1 MSSTKLIINGKEAE
15 VLQDTTF
22 SFNYSI
28 ETTEPGKV
36 NGAYSKRSITLPA
49 TKTNREIFEDIE
61 QGEAVLNKAN
71 KILPA
76 RAEVGGLVV
85 LSGKV
90 QHQRTTLR
98 GGYNKLLPSA
108 YQIVFVG
115 NNADWFSDIANLKI
129 RDLSWG
135 NLELTAANYDTYADT
150 NASAHDVCFTL
161 IKWAPWQVEGKVSY
175 PELTPALFIASILR
189 KAFEVIGYDL
199 TSVFDSEPFSRLIH
213 PLPLQYDPE
222 YMKSFVNAAAS
233 LDTVTIPGDDPSGY
247 EETTII
253 FDDDT
258 TPPNQDGGNNYNTT
272 TGEYTVPVSAL
283 YYVKIEFVSPLTLDP
298 DNQSANIM
306 VNGSAVGGGFVNAS
320 GVYIF
325 EFIGELQA
333 GDVITVLWV
342 YSEQTIVPSP
352 ITNYTITD
360 WQLTIEAEK
369 NTWKLGE
376 TMEFD
381 YLIPSELLVA
391 DLIKDLTR
399 IFNLNWETDPLSR
412 KVFAYP
418 KDAFVA
424 THRPGG
430 TGALTNSEFDG
441 FFKRDTETDITRK
454 IDLDGNGEM
463 ELLSNTK
470 QDYVLAWEVGD
481 PTTEEL
487 ERRNATS
494 LYSARYRHADNRFEQ
509 GAEWNYTEYFVKTIH
524 LNDQT
529 ITSSASDKAVQVPLL
544 YGANYFENPEAE
556 PDYTLA
562 PRLLYFAGRRAGD
575 DGYIRM
581 FNPSTSATTDYDYP
595 AAFMVNFSD
604 PSGADFSLS
613 YGDELTAYGAT
624 TRGLT
629 KTLHVHN
636 LRRIEEG
643 RQYFMD
649 VFWNELDINALT
661 FRNALNVMGQ
671 RYILWRIDGYR
682 PGINSPTK
690 TYILLDVWPTVA
702 DLSKVASPVSLA
714 GGAQTGLT
722 SIGSINGVIT
732 KPLVGTQVIR
742 YRRFEEK
749 ATTRY
754 FTLPPS
760 SGVYNVPDPYLSIEV
775 NQNGKILVPEL
786 EWLLSGGTVEVKS
799 DVHFDE
805 ANYYITVYDVIN
817 TAAFPPPSV
826 RYRTLIEKA
835 TSRVITLPAEAQVAL
850 LADPYVSIK
859 VIQNG
864 KTLFPVFEW
873 TIAGS
878 VITIEEFTHFDECNY
893 FITIHDN
900 PA

>member
-28 ETTEPGKV
+28 ESAEPGKV

-61 QGEAVLNKAN
+61 QGDVVLNKAN

-98 GGYNKLLPSA
+98 GGFNKFLPSA
-108 YQIVFVG
+108 YQVVFVG

-129 RDLSWG
+129 RDLNWG
-135 NLELTAANYDTYADT
+135 MLELTAANYDTYGAT

-161 IKWAPWQVEGKVSY
+161 VKWAPWQVEGKVSY
-175 PELTPALFIASILR
+175 PELTPALFITSILR
-189 KAFEVIGYDL
+189 KAFDAIGYDL
-199 TSVFDSEPFSRLIH
+199 TSVFESEPFSRLIQ

-222 YMKSFVNAAAS
+222 YMKAFVNAGAS
-233 LDTVTIPGDDPSGY
+233 LDTVTIPGNGPFGY

-283 YYVKIEFVSPLTLDP
+283 YYIKIEFVSPLTLDP
-298 DNQSANIM
+298 DNQSAIIM
-306 VNGSAVGGGFVNAS
+306 VNGSGVGGGFVNAS

-325 EFIGELQA
+325 EYIGELKA
-333 GDVITVLWV
+333 GDVVKILWV
-342 YSEQTIVPSP
+342 YSEQNIVPVP

-418 KDAFVA
+418 KDAFVV

-430 TGALTNSEFDG
+430 TGALTNTEFDG

-463 ELLSNTK
+463 ELLDNTK

-494 LYSARYRHADNRFEQ
+494 LYSARYRHADDRFQQ
-509 GAEWNYTEYFVKTIH
+509 GAEWNYTEYFTKTVH

-529 ITSSASDKAVQVPLL
+529 ITSSASDKAVQIPLL

-562 PRLLYFAGRRAGD
+562 PRLLYFAGRRSGD
-575 DGYIRM
+575 DGYVRM
-581 FNPSTSATTDYDYP
+581 YNAATSATTDYDYP
-595 AAFMVNFSD
+595 CSFMVNFSD

-636 LRRIEEG
+636 LRRVEEG

-661 FRNALNVMGQ
+661 FRNALNVLGQ

-682 PGINSPTK
+682 PGINSATK
-690 TYILLDVWPTVA
+690 TYMLLDILPTVA
-702 DLSKVASPVSLA
+702 DLTKVASPVSLA

-749 ATTRY
+749 STTRY

-760 SGVYNVPDPYLSIEV
+760 SGVYNLDDPYLSVEV

-786 EWLLSGGTVEVKS
+786 EWLLSGGTVEVKVN
-799 DVHFDE
+799 VHFDE

-817 TAAFPPPSV
+817 TTPFPPPTV

-835 TSRVITLPAEAQVAL
+835 TSRVITLPTEAQVAL
-850 LADPYVSIK
+850 LADPYVSIR

>member
-49 TKTNREIFEDIE
+49 TKPNREIFEDIE
-61 QGEAVLNKAN
+61 QGDAVLNKAN

-98 GGYNKLLPSA
+98 GGYNKLLPAA

-135 NLELTAANYDTYADT
+135 NLELTAANYDTYGDT

-189 KAFEVIGYDL
+189 KAFEAIGYDL

-222 YMKSFVNAAAS
+222 YMKAFVNAAAS
-233 LDTVTIPGDDPSGY
+233 LATKTINEGEVFAEYD
-247 EETTII
+247 II
-253 FDDDT
+253 FDDDS
-258 TPPNQDGGNNYNTT
+258 TPPNQDGGNNYDTS
-272 TGEYTVPVSAL
+272 TGEYTCPVSAL
-283 YYVKIEFVSPLTLDP
+283 YYFKIEFVVPVFFTSLHTIL
-298 DNQSANIM
+298 ILR
-306 VNGSAVGGGFVNAS
+306 NGAPVKLQQVQQA
-320 GVYIF
+320 GVYIM
-325 EFIGELQA
+325 EYIADLSA
-333 GDVITVLWV
+333 GDVITFQWDFEPVGV
-342 YSEQTIVPSP
+342 EPPYGTF
-352 ITNYTITD
+352 TITD

-391 DLIKDLTR
+391 DLVKDLTR

-418 KDAFVA
+418 KDAFVT

-509 GAEWNYTEYFVKTIH
+509 GAEWNYTEYFVKTVH

-581 FNPSTSATTDYDYP
+581 FNPSTSATTDYDFP
-595 AAFMVNFSD
+595 CSFMVNFSD

-690 TYILLDVWPTVA
+690 TYLLLDILPTVA
-702 DLSKVASPVSLA
+702 DLTKVASPVSLA

-749 ATTRY
+749 STTRY

-864 KTLFPVFEW
+864 KTLFPVLEW